1 MSAVAPTPA
10 VEPPVAALRI
20 GELARRVGTTPRTI
34 RYYEELGL
42 LGGGSG
48 APREA
53 GQHRL
58 YGPGDEE
65 RLREVMRLKDLLGVS
80 LDELRTLVEAED
92 ARALLRDEWHHGTP
106 SRPRRRTILAELTI
120 HLDNQLALL
129 RRRRD
134 ELVKLE
140 SELVTKH
147 ERVQELQRELDAEA

>member
-1 MSAVAPTPA
+1 VSAVAA
-10 VEPPVAALRI
+10 GQPVVALRI

-42 LGGGSG
+42 LGASRG
-48 APREA
+48 ADAATPREA
-53 GQHRL
+53 GRHRL

-92 ARALLRDEWHHGTP
+92 ARALLRDEWHHGEP
-106 SRPRRRTILAELTI
+106 STTRRRTILAELTT
-120 HLDNQLALL
+120 HLDHQLALL

-134 ELVKLE
+134 ELTKLE

-147 ERVQELQRELDAEA
+147 ERVRELQRELDDA